1 MTSKHGLCVRCIHQ
15 QLIPSPKEIVYTLC
29 RLALSDK
36 AFRKYPVLPVLR
48 CAGFQPAAED
58 PLPRL

>member
-1 MTSKHGLCVRCIHQ
+1 MTPKHGLCVRCIHQ
-15 QLIPSPKEIVYTLC
+15 QLIPSPKGIVYTLC

-48 CAGFQPAAED
+48 CAGFQPVAE
-58 PLPRL
+58 